1 MDLLVAI
8 KALKM
13 WLIHLSQY
21 NQLKRFFFI
30 IISWKVCLEF
40 WLSLQHASAA
50 ELLFAVLVQEAEIT
64 AGSGY

>member
-1 MDLLVAI
+1 M
-8 KALKM
+8 
-13 WLIHLSQY
+13 
-21 NQLKRFFFI
+21 
-30 IISWKVCLEF
+30 SWKLCLEF